1 MDGRHNLSVQ
11 WLLRTHHGTSDE
23 LIEGV
28 ARAKRFSRST
38 RANADARLGKAVR
51 VRRSRHVVLYWHQNQ
66 LIARNYA
73 TGTAAVVPAFV
84 CHLLDFCAEWKT
96 REEIQA
102 FFPFVK
108 PAALVNA
115 LRQLVTR
122 TFLQQSNHAE
132 TASERAMRALEPWN
146 PEAGFFHTVTKD
158 VRFWSRRESGR
169 RARMRGNHEP
179 MPPPFKSYPGL
190 PTVTL
195 PPPLGDGEFARVA
208 RRRRTWR
215 RFSSTPV
222 TRDELA
228 TVLGL
233 SVGVQQWL
241 RLGRSVEAPLKTSP
255 SGGARHPIECY
266 VVARHVK
273 DLTPG
278 IYHYSAGRHALSR
291 LRRGATAAQI
301 RSYLPH
307 SGYFAKASALVLFT
321 AMFERQLWRYP
332 YSRAYRAALIEVGHV
347 CQTFCLAA
355 TSLGLA
361 PFSVMAL
368 ADSLIERDLGIDGIT
383 ETVLYAAGVGR
394 PPGKTSWAPL
404 ARGTLAVR
412 ENLCLRPRNS

>member
-1 MDGRHNLSVQ
+1 MRR
-11 WLLRTHHGTSDE
+11 WLLRTHDGTSDE

-28 ARAKRFSRST
+28 ARARRFSRST
-38 RANADARLGKAVR
+38 RAKAAARPGKAVR

-73 TGTAAVVPAFV
+73 TGNAAVVPAFV

-108 PAALVNA
+108 RAALVNA
-115 LRQLVTR
+115 VRQLVAR
-122 TFLQQSNHAE
+122 AFLQQSNRPE
-132 TASERAMRALEPWN
+132 TASERAMRALDPWN
-146 PEAGFFHTVTKD
+146 PEAGFFHTVTKN
-158 VRFWSRRESGR
+158 VRFWSRRESAR
-169 RARMRGNHEP
+169 RARTRPGDAP
-179 MPPPFKSYPGL
+179 PPPFKSYTGL
-190 PTVTL
+190 PTVPL
-195 PPPLGDGEFARVA
+195 APPLERGEFARVA
-208 RRRRTWR
+208 RSRRTWR

-241 RLGRSVEAPLKTSP
+241 RLGDAVEAALKTSP

-266 VVARHVK
+266 VVARQIK

-278 IYHYSAGRHALSR
+278 IYHYSAGRHFLSR

-307 SGYFAKASALVLFT
+307 SGYFARASALVLFT

-332 YSRAYRAALIEVGHV
+332 YSRAYRAALIEAGHV

-394 PPGKTSWAPL
+394 PP
-404 ARGTLAVR
+404 ARAVWSPRSGEPFELR
-412 ENLCLRPRNS
+412 ENPPLRPRKS